1 MSGQK
6 PTLDYGRP
14 GSDPRPQDRIIEIA
28 TSVALAVGMFSMAFV
43 QGVVFYSDGG
53 RPGPVG
59 VVSMLLLTGFGLFLL
74 RPVWKRR

>member
-1 MSGQK
+1 MSVQK
-6 PTLDYGRP
+6 PMLEYRGP
-14 GSDPRPQDRIIEIA
+14 GSDPRPRDRIIEIA
-28 TSVALAVGMFSMAFV
+28 TSVVLAIAMFSMAFV
-43 QGVVFYSDGG
+43 QGVIFYSDGG